1 MKEYKSREF
10 CKDVGCSIQYLID
23 NKENENLK
31 ENPKNYCKRECS
43 AYRFHQWLQDND
55 YKIVKDMD
63 YTVDILRQWFDILEE
78 NLANELEMI
87 DIISMDLDE
96 PLEYIENCIRDLEGR
111 IGEKKNI
118 SQGGDIMKLDE
129 FYMVETDH
137 FKQRCEERNVDM
149 HTILYSLRN
158 RLTELRGY
166 RNINKDLIY
175 QSDRFSVIFRIK
187 NKTIILK
194 TVLNKKAEWIKEA
207 IVM

>member
-1 MKEYKSREF
+1 
-10 CKDVGCSIQYLID
+10 
-23 NKENENLK
+23 
-31 ENPKNYCKRECS
+31 
-43 AYRFHQWLQDND
+43 
-55 YKIVKDMD
+55 
-63 YTVDILRQWFDILEE
+63 
-78 NLANELEMI
+78 MI